1 MADVVTR
8 SSCDYSF
15 RMEQTSF
22 KSQDLIYEEPGR
34 RLVVYLEMSGVRQFD
49 WVGCDVEFQKW
60 TAPAGEPIASDKR
73 DEILA
78 RLAEW
83 SREQRVRIDI
93 GPPLDVEAYF
103 AEQERAG
110 CRVERRADGTV
121 AVHPPPYR
129 GWWARLVGLTKIA
142 LKSWGV

>member
-1 MADVVTR
+1 MR
-8 SSCDYSF
+8 SQVDYSF
-15 RMEQTSF
+15 RMERTSY
-22 KSQDLIYEEPGR
+22 KSQDLIYDEPGH

-49 WVGCDVEFQKW
+49 WVGCNVDLQKW
-60 TAPAGEPIASDKR
+60 TEPAGHPIPPDKQA
-73 DEILA
+73 EISR

-83 SREQRVRIDI
+83 SLGRKIRIDI
-93 GPPLDVEAYF
+93 GPPMDMEAYF

-129 GWWARLVGLTKIA
+129 GGWARLVGLTKIA
-142 LKSWGV
+142 LKSWGF